1 MPRAFLAF
9 AATACVALASGA
21 VAQDLSDAEVLE
33 RFNLQK
39 DAISATRSG
48 LGTTRSIGGAT
59 RGVSLVTLE
68 DVTTDAAAQPAA
80 EDGVTVA
87 GTPETVSAPTDPNQP
102 IQVALFDPGLQVNI
116 RVRFGFDS
124 AAIDR
129 TELPKLEQMCRVMTQ
144 TTDVERFRIIGHTDA
159 AGTDAYN
166 ERLSMLRAEEV
177 VRYLT
182 DECGIEAARLEA
194 VGLGKRFLYD
204 EANPKADANRR
215 VEFQVL
221 G

>member
-1 MPRAFLAF
+1 MHRAFLAF
-9 AATACVALASGA
+9 ATMTGVALATTA
-21 VAQDLSDAEVLE
+21 VAQDLSDSEVLE

-48 LGTTRSIGGAT
+48 LGATRSIGGAT

-68 DVTTDAAAQPAA
+68 DVSSGA
-80 EDGVTVA
+80 ESLVAEPGVTVA
-87 GTPETVSAPTDPNQP
+87 GTAETTSAPIDPNQP
-102 IQVALFDPGLQVNI
+102 IQVALFDPGLQVNL

-144 TTDVERFRIIGHTDA
+144 AADVERFRVIGHTDA

-182 DECGIEAARLEA
+182 DDCGIDAARLEA

-204 EANPKADANRR
+204 TTDPKADANRR

>member
-1 MPRAFLAF
+1 MPRAFLALAV
-9 AATACVALASGA
+9 AAGAALASGA
-21 VAQDLSDAEVLE
+21 GAQDLSDAELLE
-33 RFNLQK
+33 RFSLQR
-39 DAISATRSG
+39 DAITATRSG
-48 LGTTRSIGGAT
+48 LGSTRSIGGGT

-68 DVTTDAAAQPAA
+68 DVATDAAPQPSA
-80 EDGVTVA
+80 ETGVTVA
-87 GTPETVSAPTDPNQP
+87 GTSETVSAPVDPNQP
-102 IQVALFDPGLQVNI
+102 IQVALFDPTLQVNI

-129 TELPKLEQMCRVMTQ
+129 AELPKLEQMCRVMSQ
-144 TTDVERFRIIGHTDA
+144 ATDVDRFRVIGHTDA

-177 VRYLT
+177 VRYLI
-182 DECGIEAARLEA
+182 DDCGIAAARLEA

-204 EANPKADANRR
+204 EADPKGDANRR

>member
-21 VAQDLSDAEVLE
+21 VAQDLSDADLLE

-39 DAISATRSG
+39 DAMSAARSG
-48 LGTTRSIGGAT
+48 LGNTRSIGGAT

-68 DVTTDAAAQPAA
+68 DVTTDAAAQPA
-80 EDGVTVA
+80 EPGVTVA
-87 GTPETVSAPTDPNQP
+87 GTSETVSAPVDPNQP
-102 IQVALFDPGLQVNI
+102 IQVALFDPGMQVNI

-144 TTDVERFRIIGHTDA
+144 ATDVERFRVIGHTDA

-182 DECGIEAARLEA
+182 DDCGIEAERLEA

>member
-1 MPRAFLAF
+1 MNRAVL
-9 AATACVALASGA
+9 ALATVTGVAIAASA

-39 DAISATRSG
+39 DAITATRSG

-68 DVTTDAAAQPAA
+68 DVTPGAVTPAD
-80 EDGVTVA
+80 EPGVTVA
-87 GTPETVSAPTDPNQP
+87 GAPETVSAPTDPNQP
-102 IQVALFDPGLQVNI
+102 IQVALFDPGLQINI

-124 AAIDR
+124 AALDR

-144 TTDVERFRIIGHTDA
+144 AADVERFRIIGHTDA

-182 DECGIEAARLEA
+182 DDCGIDAARLEA

-204 EANPKADANRR
+204 AENPKADANRR

>member
-9 AATACVALASGA
+9 AAATGVALASGA
-21 VAQDLSDAEVLE
+21 VAQDLSDAELLE

-39 DAISATRSG
+39 NAITATRSG
-48 LGTTRSIGGAT
+48 LGTTRSIGGGT

-68 DVTTDAAAQPAA
+68 DVATDATQPPA
-80 EDGVTVA
+80 ETGVTVA
-87 GTPETVSAPTDPNQP
+87 GAPETVSTPTDPNQP
-102 IQVALFDPGLQVNI
+102 IQVALFDPTLQVNI

-129 TELPKLEQMCRVMTQ
+129 AELPKLEQMCRVMSQ
-144 TTDVERFRIIGHTDA
+144 ATDVERFRVIGHTDA

-182 DECGIEAARLEA
+182 DDCGIEAARLEA

-204 EANPKADANRR
+204 EADPRGDANRR